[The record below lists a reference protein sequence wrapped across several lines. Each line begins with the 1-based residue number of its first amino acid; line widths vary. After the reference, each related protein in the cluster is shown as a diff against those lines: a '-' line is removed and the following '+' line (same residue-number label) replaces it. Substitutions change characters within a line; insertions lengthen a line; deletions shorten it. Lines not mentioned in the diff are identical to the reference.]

1 MSRTTPGITGPQF
14 NQRQGKKPWSA
25 RITALRHLVPFLKKV
40 WQSSPPLFTIAVVSR
55 LSRAALPVAILYV
68 TRLLLDVVV
77 RSARSARYDSH
88 QIWML
93 VALEMTLALLSDL
106 LGRTISLS
114 ESLLGDRFT
123 AAVSIEL
130 MQHASLLD
138 IEYFETSEFY
148 DKLELARQQTIRRM
162 LLIGQLGQEMQDLV
176 SLLVFSAAMVLY
188 SPWLVLVL
196 VFAMVPSFLGES
208 HFAMLNHSFLV
219 RWTAHGRELEYTR
232 WLGTCREAAKE
243 VRLFNLSN
251 YLTSRYRT
259 LADQFY
265 LEDRKLLISR
275 SSAGSLFA
283 AIGTTGYYC
292 AYIVI
297 LLAAAHGRISIGQL
311 TFLAGS
317 FTRSRGLIES
327 ALAGISGIAEQA
339 LYLGDL
345 FDFLDIAPVI
355 RSEIGALPV
364 PKPLKKGIEFR
375 DVSFR
380 YRGCD
385 RDAIHRISF
394 TIEPGESF
402 VIIGENGSGKS
413 TIIKLLTRL
422 YDPTEGQILVDGID
436 LRNYDHEMWRREIG
450 IIFQDYMR
458 YDLLLR
464 DNIGIGDL
472 DRMDDMTRIETVADL
487 SLASELAMRFDKRFE
502 QMVGRQ
508 FEGGIEL
515 SGGEWQRIALARAYM
530 RDGEVLILDEPSSAL
545 DCRGEMRVVEQFQR
559 LRGDRTAI
567 MISHRISA
575 AREADHI
582 MVLHQGRQ
590 VEQGTHGQL
599 IARGGHY
606 ARLVNAQSGVRDEVT
621 VPG

>member
-14 NQRQGKKPWSA
+14 NQRQAQKPWSA
-25 RITALRHLVPFLKKV
+25 RITALYYLIPFLKKV
-40 WQSSPPLFTIAVVSR
+40 WQSSPSLFTIAVASR

-68 TRLLLDVVV
+68 TKLLFDVVA
-77 RSARSARYDSH
+77 RSARSTHADSR

-93 VALEMTLALLSDL
+93 VGLETTLALLSDL
-106 LGRTISLS
+106 LGRTVSLS

-130 MQHASLLD
+130 MRHASSLD

-196 VFAMVPSFLGES
+196 VCAMVPSFLGES
-208 HFAMLNHSFLV
+208 HFAMLNHSFLT

-243 VRLFNLSN
+243 VRLFGLSN

-265 LEDRKLLISR
+265 SEDRRLLVSR

-283 AIGTTGYYC
+283 AIGTIGYYC
-292 AYIVI
+292 AYMAI
-297 LLAAAHGRISIGQL
+297 LLAAGHGAISIGQL

-317 FTRSRGLIES
+317 FMRSRGLIES
-327 ALAGISGIAEQA
+327 SLAGLSGIAEQS

-345 FDFLDIAPVI
+345 FGFFEIAPVI
-355 RSEIGALPV
+355 RSESGALPV

-375 DVSFR
+375 NVSFR
-380 YRGCD
+380 YRGCEH
-385 RDAIHRISF
+385 DAIHRMSF
-394 TIEPGESF
+394 RIEPGESF

-413 TIIKLLTRL
+413 TVIKLLTRL

-436 LRNYDHEMWRREIG
+436 LRNYDHELWRREIG

-464 DNIGIGDL
+464 ENIGIGDL
-472 DRMDDMTRIETVADL
+472 DSMHDMTRIENAADL
-487 SLASELAMRFDKRFE
+487 SLASDLAMGFRRGFE

-508 FEGGIEL
+508 FEGGVEL

-530 RDGEVLILDEPSSAL
+530 RNGEVLILDEPSSAL
-545 DCRGEMRVVEQFQR
+545 DCRGEMRIIDQFRR
-559 LRGDRTAI
+559 LKGDKTII

-575 AREADHI
+575 AREADQI
-582 MVLHQGRQ
+582 MVLHQGRR
-590 VEQGTHGQL
+590 VEQGTHDQL
-599 IARGGHY
+599 VAKGGHY
-606 ARLVNAQSGVRDEVT
+606 ARLVNAQNGVQEIAI
-621 VPG
+621 PG